1 MSRRDDTGGRRT
13 PPRPTRLLSL
23 LVASALLA
31 SGCGARWDHDQKEAV
46 AARYAAGGGVGG
58 GAQTASGEEV
68 TSDADAGAATA
79 SGDQSTA
86 SGAPAA
92 TGAGTGSSGASG
104 ATAPSSK
111 PCAAK
116 SSAPGVTDDQLTI
129 GSISSLSGPVPGIG
143 ASAAAAAR
151 AYVAYLNSTGGVCG
165 RKIVLKE
172 ADDGTD
178 NGRHRAVVTELGPQV
193 LGLAGGFGAGDVG
206 AVDVLRQ
213 QKIPVVGLPSGQAV
227 ADLPNVFDINPKFR
241 DEHAVIG
248 KYRYLKEHGANTVA
262 VVYLAIE
269 QSRAEARTQRNL
281 MEAAGI
287 KVVLQQE
294 LPIQTLSFDS
304 TARKVANSKA
314 DYLFF
319 IGDTNSNASMAR
331 AMADTGYKLKV
342 FELFTLIYGTSFVQ
356 RAGAASEGVV
366 TWLRSL
372 PNEEASSNAAL
383 ATFNEWMGRVAP
395 SSARDP
401 FAVDS
406 WSSAKALFD
415 ALASLPGPIT
425 RDALI
430 AQLAKVGTYD
440 AGGLYGP
447 IELGHE
453 VTKGCEVA
461 MTVSGGKWKRLAPAK
476 GFIC

>member
-1 MSRRDDTGGRRT
+1 
-13 PPRPTRLLSL
+13 
-23 LVASALLA
+23 
-31 SGCGARWDHDQKEAV
+31 V
-46 AARYAAGGGVGG
+46 AARYSGGTGVGSG
-58 GAQTASGEEV
+58 EQTATGDEV
-68 TSDADAGAATA
+68 ASDGATEA
-79 SGDQSTA
+79 
-86 SGAPAA
+86 AA
-92 TGAGTGSSGASG
+92 TGDT
-104 ATAPSSK
+104 ATATGPQTATAGSGGSGGGGDAAASSNK

-116 SSAPGVTDDQLTI
+116 STAPGVTDDQITI

-151 AYVAYLNSTGGVCG
+151 SYVAYINSKGGVCG
-165 RKIVLKE
+165 RKVVLKE

-227 ADLPNVFDINPKFR
+227 ADLPNVFDMNPKFQ

-248 KYRYLKEHGANTVA
+248 KYRYLKEHGASSVA

-269 QSRAEARTQRNL
+269 QSRAEAKTQRNL

-342 FELFTLIYGTSFVQ
+342 FEIFTLIYGTSFVQ

-372 PNEEASSNAAL
+372 PNEEAGSNAAV

-395 SSARDP
+395 SSPRDP

-406 WSSAKALFD
+406 WAASNAFFD
-415 ALASLPGPIT
+415 ALGSLPGPIT
-425 RDALI
+425 REALI
-430 AQLAKVGTYD
+430 AQLGKLGTYN

-447 IELGHE
+447 VDLSRE

-461 MTVSGGKWKRLAPAK
+461 MTVSSGKWKRLAPAK